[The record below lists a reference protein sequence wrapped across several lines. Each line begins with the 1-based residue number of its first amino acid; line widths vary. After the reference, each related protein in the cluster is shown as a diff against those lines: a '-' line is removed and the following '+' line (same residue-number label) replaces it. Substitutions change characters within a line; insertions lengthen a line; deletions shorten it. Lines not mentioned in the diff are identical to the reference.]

1 MRSLTYCGTAALPGV
16 RIYAGASNK
25 LELQRWTGHAGS
37 GWARFSTP
45 DRNSL
50 PGLSGPDG
58 TISNQADYA
67 AFAFVSTSSQHT
79 FSDHAYL
86 VTRLWGRAQVRG
98 PPAACPASPAPYV
111 SVSIAAGAPEIQGEI
126 RITIPYALLSAWSEQ
141 AGQRRAMPR
150 SYASPSFATRSNGFP
165 QALA

>member
-50 PGLSGPDG
+50 PGLSGLTERYRIRQATPPSLSSRLPLN
-58 TISNQADYA
+58 TLFLTMPIS
-67 AFAFVSTSSQHT
+67 
-79 FSDHAYL
+79 
-86 VTRLWGRAQVRG
+86 
-98 PPAACPASPAPYV
+98 
-111 SVSIAAGAPEIQGEI
+111 
-126 RITIPYALLSAWSEQ
+126 
-141 AGQRRAMPR
+141 
-150 SYASPSFATRSNGFP
+150 
-165 QALA
+165 

>member
-50 PGLSGPDG
+50 PGLSGRDG
-58 TISNQADYA
+58 TISNQAGYP
-67 AFAFVSTSSQHT
+67 AFDFVSTSSQDT
-79 FSDHAYL
+79 FSEHAYL
-86 VTRLWGRAQVRG
+86 VARL
-98 PPAACPASPAPYV
+98 
-111 SVSIAAGAPEIQGEI
+111 
-126 RITIPYALLSAWSEQ
+126 
-141 AGQRRAMPR
+141 
-150 SYASPSFATRSNGFP
+150 
-165 QALA
+165 

>member
-50 PGLSGPDG
+50 PGLSGLTERYRIRQTTPPSLSSRLPLN
-58 TISNQADYA
+58 TLFLTMPIS
-67 AFAFVSTSSQHT
+67 
-79 FSDHAYL
+79 
-86 VTRLWGRAQVRG
+86 
-98 PPAACPASPAPYV
+98 
-111 SVSIAAGAPEIQGEI
+111 
-126 RITIPYALLSAWSEQ
+126 
-141 AGQRRAMPR
+141 
-150 SYASPSFATRSNGFP
+150 
-165 QALA
+165 